1 MTRETAYRK
10 GLWAEAL
17 AALLLTLKGYRILE
31 RRYRSPAGEIDIV
44 AVRRRRLVFVE
55 VKVRETIEVAAHALT
70 AQQQRRIARAAE
82 HWLARA
88 PRHRDHD
95 IAFDVV
101 LLAPWSWP
109 RHLKAAFRV

>member
-1 MTRETAYRK
+1 MSRETAYRK

-17 AALLLTLKGYRILE
+17 AALLLTCKGYRILA
-31 RRYRSPAGEIDIV
+31 RRHRSPVGEIDIV

-55 VKVRETIEVAAHALT
+55 VKVRGTIEAAAHAVT
-70 AQQQRRIARAAE
+70 AHQQRRIARAAE
-82 HWLARA
+82 HWLAQS

-101 LLAPWSWP
+101 LLAPWTWP
-109 RHLKAAFRV
+109 RHLQAAFRI